1 MYRGYELGSSDLADE
16 IAVKNLM
23 ELINNEE
30 LQKKLNIEQEELNMI
45 CKAVKTQLLDNA
57 NRILNDER
65 IIKTMKLNIK

>member
-45 CKAVKTQLLDNA
+45 CKAVKTQILDNA